1 MTWTLLLE
9 QLLNG
14 LQFGLMLFLI
24 AAGLTLVFGIM
35 DIMNL
40 AHGSLYM
47 AGAYVAAETMQRTG
61 SFTVAVLV
69 AAVATGVAGVV
80 LELVLIRR
88 LAVRDHLAQVLGSYA
103 VILIANDLVKM
114 VWGPAPVMLNMP
126 AALSGPVQLLPDL
139 MYPAYR
145 LMIIVFG
152 LAAALGLY
160 WFVTRTRAGVLVRAG
175 ASNRQ
180 MATLMG
186 VRVPLLFLG
195 VFTLGAMLAA
205 VAGALLGPI
214 TSVQVGMGED
224 ILILVLVCIVI
235 GGIGSIRGALVGA
248 LLVGMVDTAGR
259 AFLPMLLRQV
269 FSPAVASSVG
279 PTLAAISIYV
289 LMAVV
294 LVYRPSGLFLR
305 EAEHGTQHIARQV
318 PGPVLLD
325 RTRAAGAGGVPA
337 GGSGAGAGLLHLLRA
352 PGADL
357 RAGRHQPEPHP
368 GLWRHGG
375 AGACGLLRCGAYAV
389 GILAMNGVTS
399 ALVAWP
405 AAALLAGLLAA
416 ATGAVS
422 LRTRGVYF
430 IMITLAFAQM
440 LFYIFISLR
449 QYGGE
454 DGLNLP
460 GHSVLPGLDLG
471 HDVSFYYVVL
481 ALFAVLMAV
490 FGRLVDSRF
499 GKALQGVRE
508 NESRMESLGYPV
520 YRLKL
525 VAFVLSG
532 AVAGLAG
539 ALLAN
544 HNLFISP
551 ASCTGPSR
559 PTC

>member
-126 AALSGPVQLLPDL
+126 AALSGPVQLLPEL

-294 LVYRPSGLFLR
+294 LVYRPSGLFP
-305 EAEHGTQHIARQV
+305 AR
-318 PGPVLLD
+318 G
-325 RTRAAGAGGVPA
+325 
-337 GGSGAGAGLLHLLRA
+337 
-352 PGADL
+352 
-357 RAGRHQPEPHP
+357 
-368 GLWRHGG
+368 
-375 AGACGLLRCGAYAV
+375 
-389 GILAMNGVTS
+389 
-399 ALVAWP
+399 
-405 AAALLAGLLAA
+405 
-416 ATGAVS
+416 
-422 LRTRGVYF
+422 
-430 IMITLAFAQM
+430 
-440 LFYIFISLR
+440 
-449 QYGGE
+449 
-454 DGLNLP
+454 
-460 GHSVLPGLDLG
+460 
-471 HDVSFYYVVL
+471 
-481 ALFAVLMAV
+481 
-490 FGRLVDSRF
+490 
-499 GKALQGVRE
+499 
-508 NESRMESLGYPV
+508 
-520 YRLKL
+520 
-525 VAFVLSG
+525 
-532 AVAGLAG
+532 
-539 ALLAN
+539 
-544 HNLFISP
+544 
-551 ASCTGPSR
+551 
-559 PTC
+559 

>member
-61 SFTVAVLV
+61 SFTAAVLV

-126 AALSGPVQLLPDL
+126 AALSGPVQLLPEL

-279 PTLAAISIYV
+279 ATLAAISIYV

-294 LVYRPSGLFLR
+294 LVYRPSGLFP
-305 EAEHGTQHIARQV
+305 AR
-318 PGPVLLD
+318 
-325 RTRAAGAGGVPA
+325 
-337 GGSGAGAGLLHLLRA
+337 
-352 PGADL
+352 
-357 RAGRHQPEPHP
+357 
-368 GLWRHGG
+368 
-375 AGACGLLRCGAYAV
+375 
-389 GILAMNGVTS
+389 
-399 ALVAWP
+399 
-405 AAALLAGLLAA
+405 
-416 ATGAVS
+416 
-422 LRTRGVYF
+422 
-430 IMITLAFAQM
+430 
-440 LFYIFISLR
+440 
-449 QYGGE
+449 
-454 DGLNLP
+454 
-460 GHSVLPGLDLG
+460 
-471 HDVSFYYVVL
+471 
-481 ALFAVLMAV
+481 
-490 FGRLVDSRF
+490 
-499 GKALQGVRE
+499 
-508 NESRMESLGYPV
+508 
-520 YRLKL
+520 
-525 VAFVLSG
+525 
-532 AVAGLAG
+532 
-539 ALLAN
+539 
-544 HNLFISP
+544 
-551 ASCTGPSR
+551 
-559 PTC
+559 